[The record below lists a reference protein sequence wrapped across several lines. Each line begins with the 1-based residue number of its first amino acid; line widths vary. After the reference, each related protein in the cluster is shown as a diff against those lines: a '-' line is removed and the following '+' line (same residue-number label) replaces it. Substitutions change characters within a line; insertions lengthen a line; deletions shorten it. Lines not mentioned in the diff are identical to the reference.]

1 MDPSIVNF
9 VKNPKEFSFENTD
22 SDFIEKVIKDV
33 NS

>member
-9 VKNPKEFSFENTD
+9 VKNSKEFSFENTD

>member
-1 MDPSIVNF
+1 MDLSIVNF